1 MAVLALGLGTN
12 LGNRLGNLRQAAR
25 AIEEDIG
32 PILRASEVFET
43 EPWGV
48 TDQPHFLNACLCLD
62 IDGESDPEALLAS
75 LKAIERRMGRK
86 ETIRWGARLIDI
98 DILLIG
104 DRIYESPALR
114 IPHLHL
120 SERTF
125 VLTPLI
131 QILPGW
137 SHPLTGKSLEEM
149 SEALKDDPSPLRIG
163 PF

>member
-1 MAVLALGLGTN
+1 MCSSDLALGLGTN

-62 IDGESDPEALLAS
+62 IDGESDPEELLAC

-86 ETIRWGARLIDI
+86 ETIHWGARLIDI

-120 SERTF
+120 SERSF
-125 VLTPLI
+125 VLTP
-131 QILPGW
+131 Q
-137 SHPLTGKSLEEM
+137 
-149 SEALKDDPSPLRIG
+149 
-163 PF
+163 

>member
-62 IDGESDPEALLAS
+62 IDGESDPEELLAS

-104 DRIYESPALR
+104 DRIYESPALK

-120 SERTF
+120 SERSF

-131 QILPGW
+131 QILPGR

-149 SEALKDDPSPLRIG
+149 FEALKDDPSPLRIG

>member
-62 IDGESDPEALLAS
+62 IDGESDPEELLAS
-75 LKAIERRMGRK
+75 LKAIEKRMGRK

-120 SERTF
+120 SERSF

-131 QILPGW
+131 QILPGR

>member
-12 LGNRLGNLRQAAR
+12 LGNRLGNLRQAVR

-120 SERTF
+120 SERSF

-149 SEALKDDPSPLRIG
+149 SEALKDEPSPLRIG

>member
-104 DRIYESPALR
+104 DRIYESPALK

-120 SERTF
+120 SERSF

>member
-120 SERTF
+120 SERSF

-149 SEALKDDPSPLRIG
+149 SEALKDEPSPLRIG

>member
-120 SERTF
+120 SERSF

>member
-32 PILRASEVFET
+32 PIPRASEVFET

-120 SERTF
+120 SERSF

-149 SEALKDDPSPLRIG
+149 SEALKDEPSPLRIG

>member
-62 IDGESDPEALLAS
+62 IDGESDPEALLAP

-120 SERTF
+120 SERSF

-137 SHPLTGKSLEEM
+137 NHPLTGKSLEEM
-149 SEALKDDPSPLRIG
+149 SEALKDEPSPLRIG

>member
-12 LGNRLGNLRQAAR
+12 LGNRLGNLRQAER
-25 AIEEDIG
+25 AIGEDIG
-32 PILRASEVFET
+32 PILRASDAFET

-62 IDGESDPEALLAS
+62 IDEGVDPEELLAS

-104 DRIYESPALR
+104 DRVYESPILE

-120 SERTF
+120 PERTF
-125 VLTPLI
+125 VLTPLV

-137 SHPLTGKSLEEM
+137 THPLTGKSLEEM
-149 SEALKDDPSPLRIG
+149 SKALKGEPSPLRIG
-163 PF
+163 PL

>member
-104 DRIYESPALR
+104 NRIYESPALR

-120 SERTF
+120 SERSF

>member
-62 IDGESDPEALLAS
+62 IDEESDPEALLAS

-120 SERTF
+120 SERSF

-149 SEALKDDPSPLRIG
+149 SEALKDEPSPLRIG

>member
-104 DRIYESPALR
+104 NRIYESPALR

-120 SERTF
+120 SERSF

-149 SEALKDDPSPLRIG
+149 SEALKDEPSPLRIG

>member
-48 TDQPHFLNACLCLD
+48 TDQLHFLNACLCLD

-120 SERTF
+120 SERSF

>member
-48 TDQPHFLNACLCLD
+48 TDQPHFLNAYLYLD

-120 SERTF
+120 SERSF

-149 SEALKDDPSPLRIG
+149 SEALKDEPSPLRIG

>member
-62 IDGESDPEALLAS
+62 IDGESDPEELLAS

-104 DRIYESPALR
+104 NRIYESPSLR

-120 SERTF
+120 SERSF

-149 SEALKDDPSPLRIG
+149 SEALKDEPSPLRIG

>member
-104 DRIYESPALR
+104 DRIYESLALR

-120 SERTF
+120 SERSF

-149 SEALKDDPSPLRIG
+149 SEALKDEPSPLRIG

>member
-12 LGNRLGNLRQAAR
+12 LGNRLGNLRQAAL
-25 AIEEDIG
+25 AIVEDIG

-120 SERTF
+120 SERSF

-149 SEALKDDPSPLRIG
+149 SEALKDEPSPLRIG

>member
-62 IDGESDPEALLAS
+62 IDEESDPGELLAS

-120 SERTF
+120 SERSF

-149 SEALKDDPSPLRIG
+149 SEALKDEPSPLRIG

>member
-104 DRIYESPALR
+104 DRIYESLALR

-120 SERTF
+120 SERSF

-149 SEALKDDPSPLRIG
+149 SEALKDESSPLRIG

>member
-104 DRIYESPALR
+104 DRIYESLALR

-120 SERTF
+120 SERSF

>member
-62 IDGESDPEALLAS
+62 IDEESDPEALLAS

-120 SERTF
+120 SERSF

>member
-25 AIEEDIG
+25 AIKEDIG

-75 LKAIERRMGRK
+75 QKAIERRMGRK
-86 ETIRWGARLIDI
+86 ETIRWGARLMDI
-98 DILLIG
+98 PILLIG
-104 DRIYESPALR
+104 DRFYESPALR

-120 SERTF
+120 SERSF

-149 SEALKDDPSPLRIG
+149 SEALKDEPSPLRIG

>member
-48 TDQPHFLNACLCLD
+48 TDQLHFLNACLCLD

-120 SERTF
+120 SERSF

-149 SEALKDDPSPLRIG
+149 RSL
-163 PF
+163 

>member
-62 IDGESDPEALLAS
+62 IDGESDPKALLAS

-120 SERTF
+120 SERSF

-149 SEALKDDPSPLRIG
+149 SEALKDEPSPLRIG

>member
-62 IDGESDPEALLAS
+62 IDEESDPEALLAS

-104 DRIYESPALR
+104 NRIYESPALR

-120 SERTF
+120 SERSF

>member
-120 SERTF
+120 SERSF

-137 SHPLTGKSLEEM
+137 NHPLTGKSLEEM
-149 SEALKDDPSPLRIG
+149 SEALKDEPSPLRIG

>member
-25 AIEEDIG
+25 AIGEDIG
-32 PILRASEVFET
+32 PILRASDAFET

-114 IPHLHL
+114 IPHLYL
-120 SERTF
+120 SERSF

-149 SEALKDDPSPLRIG
+149 SEALKDEPSPLRIG

>member
-12 LGNRLGNLRQAAR
+12 LGNRLGNLCQAAR

-32 PILRASEVFET
+32 PILRVSEVFET

-48 TDQPHFLNACLCLD
+48 TDQLHFLNACLCLD

-98 DILLIG
+98 DILLF
-104 DRIYESPALR
+104 LNFN
-114 IPHLHL
+114 
-120 SERTF
+120 T
-125 VLTPLI
+125 TP
-131 QILPGW
+131 
-137 SHPLTGKSLEEM
+137 SLARVI
-149 SEALKDDPSPLRIG
+149 S
-163 PF
+163 

>member
-48 TDQPHFLNACLCLD
+48 TDQPHFLNACLYLD

-120 SERTF
+120 SERSF

-149 SEALKDDPSPLRIG
+149 SEALKDEPSPLRIG

>member
-62 IDGESDPEALLAS
+62 IDGESDPEELLAP

-104 DRIYESPALR
+104 DRIYESHALR

-120 SERTF
+120 SERSF

-149 SEALKDDPSPLRIG
+149 SEALKDDPSPLRIA

>member
-86 ETIRWGARLIDI
+86 ETIRGGARLIDI

-120 SERTF
+120 SERSF

-149 SEALKDDPSPLRIG
+149 SEALKDEPSPLRIG

>member
-12 LGNRLGNLRQAAR
+12 LGNRLGNLRQAER
-25 AIEEDIG
+25 AIGEEIG
-32 PILRASEVFET
+32 PILRASDAFET

-48 TDQPHFLNACLCLD
+48 TDQLHFLNACLCLD

-86 ETIRWGARLIDI
+86 ETIHWGARLIDI

-120 SERTF
+120 SERSF

-149 SEALKDDPSPLRIG
+149 SEALKDEPSPLRIG

>member
-62 IDGESDPEALLAS
+62 IDGESDPEALLAP

-120 SERTF
+120 SERSF

-149 SEALKDDPSPLRIG
+149 SEALKDEPSPLRIG